1 MLAYDLEFGP
11 NTAEAH
17 KKLIYGLFGPQQ
29 LLSAYRTARREH
41 GTADLVLLCPNT
53 DPDELFAGPRGAMSE
68 HLQRTFKFP
77 DPLVSAHSVAR
88 LPKDSDA
95 FWLII
100 PTRGEIPVMVV
111 MFPSAYEQVAEGV
124 SLIGEA

>member
-17 KKLIYGLFGPQQ
+17 KKVIYGMFPPKY
-29 LLSAYRTARREH
+29 LLNAYRTARREH
-41 GTADLVLLCPNT
+41 NSADLALVCRNMDPN
-53 DPDELFAGPRGAMSE
+53 ELFAGPRASMSSY
-68 HLQRTFKFP
+68 LQSLKFP
-77 DPLVSAHSVAR
+77 APLVSAQSYTK
-88 LPKDSDA
+88 LPSDHDA

-100 PTRGEIPVMVV
+100 PMRNEIPIMVV
-111 MFPSAYEQVAEGV
+111 LYALAYESVPEGQ